1 MNIVTR
7 CEKSSG
13 SSADVFLVGVGGV
26 TGIAAF
32 LHDKTLFVDES
43 EGQQQRAS
51 PATGSSSSVIAAGP
65 GYGKA
70 PKPLS
75 AGLQDLSPSSDLL
88 SPLLAGEVV

>member
-1 MNIVTR
+1 M
-7 CEKSSG
+7 
-13 SSADVFLVGVGGV
+13 

-51 PATGSSSSVIAAGP
+51 SATGSSSSVIAAGQV
-65 GYGKA
+65 YGKPMA
-70 PKPLS
+70 PS

-88 SPLLAGEVV
+88 SPLIAGEVV